1 MGWIVRGKLK
11 VSSNV
16 NLEGKKITV
25 IAKRFDINL
34 DKKTDMM
41 TIKSE
46 AQDIDASLYETG
58 WVTFDSY
65 VEVSLG
71 IVSRYLGESKDYG
84 DAVVTKDELTYS
96 FEAVTQWITQYGVYT
111 VGQTGYVTLVTGYAY
126 VSGQTGYAN
135 NIKQYGVFAKGSI
148 SA

>member
-1 MGWIVRGKLK
+1 MRGKLK
-11 VSSNV
+11 VSGNV

-96 FEAVTQWITQYGVYT
+96 FEAITNVVT
-111 VGQTGYVTLVTGYAY
+111 VGGGMIKSTGVVTYYNVVTVGGGIIK
-126 VSGQTGYAN
+126 STGVTA
-135 NIKQYGVFAKGSI
+135 
-148 SA
+148 

>member
-1 MGWIVRGKLK
+1 MRGKLK

-96 FEAVTQWITQYGVYT
+96 FEAVTTSADIYGGYSKGIVVYISF
-111 VGQTGYVTLVTGYAY
+111 GSGYGGY
-126 VSGQTGYAN
+126 T
-135 NIKQYGVFAKGSI
+135 KGSI